1 MNTTQK
7 TLIIAYGNRDRQD
20 DGAGWHILAD
30 CAASFNLTAPEF
42 PGIGWKFR
50 TLRSACGISISSCRS
65 SPKT

>member
-30 CAASFNLTAPEF
+30 CAASFNLAAPEF
-42 PGIGWKFR
+42 PGDWVEFPDAS
-50 TLRSACGISISSCRS
+50 LRLWYLYQLMPELS
-65 SPKT
+65 